1 MEYMAGGDLL
11 KFLRNVKE
19 VHKMEASQEDPF
31 MAKSEKLDICRQM
44 SLGFEYLA
52 SKKVKTNKIQL
63 NFGKW

>member
-19 VHKMEASQEDPF
+19 VHKMEDSQEELL
-31 MAKSEKLDICRQM
+31 MAKYEKLDICRQI

-52 SKKVKTNKIQL
+52 SKKV
-63 NFGKW
+63 